1 MNLKNQIKCLN
12 KIYNKAMNKE
22 LLKIQFMLD
31 GVTSVIND
39 PSKSLK
45 DTICVYKDSSNIWRY
60 AGGGALSALAVSAG
74 ITAGSSVV
82 VGSSALSGLGM
93 AALTAAGAAGSGA
106 VAAGAGL
113 SATGIGVIVG
123 GILIVGGGIALYK
136 AKQKAKQKAKKE
148 KEEKVRMYREII
160 KKQQA
165 AINKEK
171 DFNRKLEEALRREQG
186 KSDNK
191 NKDIENLKY
200 QIKNLQE
207 VIELLTEQLNAFGKD
222 DQ

>member
-1 MNLKNQIKCLN
+1 
-12 KIYNKAMNKE
+12 MNKE
-22 LLKIQFMLD
+22 LVKIQFLLD

-45 DTICVYKDSSNIWRY
+45 NTICVYKDSSNIWKY

-93 AALTAAGAAGSGA
+93 AALTAAGAAGSGV

-222 DQ
+222 D

>member
-1 MNLKNQIKCLN
+1 
-12 KIYNKAMNKE
+12 MNKE

-45 DTICVYKDSSNIWRY
+45 NTICVYKDSSNIWKY

-113 SATGIGVIVG
+113 SATGVGVIVG

-207 VIELLTEQLNAFGKD
+207 VIELLTEQLNAFGNAA
-222 DQ
+222 

>member
-1 MNLKNQIKCLN
+1 
-12 KIYNKAMNKE
+12 MNKE

-148 KEEKVRMYREII
+148 KEEKDRMYREII

-222 DQ
+222 D

>member
-1 MNLKNQIKCLN
+1 
-12 KIYNKAMNKE
+12 MNKE
-22 LLKIQFMLD
+22 LVKIQFMLD
-31 GVTSVIND
+31 GVTAVIND

-45 DTICVYKDSSNIWRY
+45 DTICVYKDSSNIWKY

-113 SATGIGVIVG
+113 SATGVGFIVG

-136 AKQKAKQKAKKE
+136 AKQKAKKE
-148 KEEKVRMYREII
+148 QEEKDRMYKEII

-165 AINKEK
+165 AINKQKEI
-171 DFNRKLEEALRREQG
+171 NRELDEALRRAQA
-186 KSDNK
+186 K
-191 NKDIENLKY
+191 NVNNNEDIENLKNK
-200 QIKNLQE
+200 IKNLQDA
-207 VIELLTEQLNAFGKD
+207 IEYLTVQLNEF
-222 DQ
+222 

>member
-1 MNLKNQIKCLN
+1 
-12 KIYNKAMNKE
+12 MNKE

-45 DTICVYKDSSNIWRY
+45 DTICVYKDSSNIWKY

-82 VGSSALSGLGM
+82 VGTSALSGLGM

-222 DQ
+222 D

>member
-1 MNLKNQIKCLN
+1 
-12 KIYNKAMNKE
+12 MNKE

-93 AALTAAGAAGSGA
+93 AALTAEGAAGSGV

-222 DQ
+222 D

>member
-1 MNLKNQIKCLN
+1 
-12 KIYNKAMNKE
+12 MNKE
-22 LLKIQFMLD
+22 LVKIQFMLD

-45 DTICVYKDSSNIWRY
+45 NTICVYKDSSNIWKY
-60 AGGGALSALAVSAG
+60 TGGGALSALAVSAG

-113 SATGIGVIVG
+113 SATGVGFIVG

-222 DQ
+222 D

>member
-1 MNLKNQIKCLN
+1 
-12 KIYNKAMNKE
+12 MNKE
-22 LLKIQFMLD
+22 LVKIQFMLD

-93 AALTAAGAAGSGA
+93 AALTAAGAAGSGV

-222 DQ
+222 D

>member
-1 MNLKNQIKCLN
+1 
-12 KIYNKAMNKE
+12 MNKE

-93 AALTAAGAAGSGA
+93 AALTAAGAAGSGV

-222 DQ
+222 D

>member
-1 MNLKNQIKCLN
+1 
-12 KIYNKAMNKE
+12 MNKE
-22 LLKIQFMLD
+22 LVKIQFMLD

-45 DTICVYKDSSNIWRY
+45 NTICVYKDSSNIWKY

-82 VGSSALSGLGM
+82 VGTSALSGLGM
-93 AALTAAGAAGSGA
+93 AALTAAGAAGSGV

-222 DQ
+222 D

>member
-1 MNLKNQIKCLN
+1 
-12 KIYNKAMNKE
+12 MNKE

-93 AALTAAGAAGSGA
+93 AALTAAGAAGSGV

-207 VIELLTEQLNAFGKD
+207 VIELLTEQLNAFGNAA
-222 DQ
+222 

>member
-1 MNLKNQIKCLN
+1 
-12 KIYNKAMNKE
+12 MNKE

-45 DTICVYKDSSNIWRY
+45 DTICVYKDSSNIWKY

-148 KEEKVRMYREII
+148 KEEKDRMYREII

-222 DQ
+222 D

>member
-1 MNLKNQIKCLN
+1 
-12 KIYNKAMNKE
+12 MNKE

-93 AALTAAGAAGSGA
+93 AALTAAGAAGSGV

-207 VIELLTEQLNAFGKD
+207 VIELLTEQLNAFGKRV
-222 DQ
+222 

>member
-1 MNLKNQIKCLN
+1 
-12 KIYNKAMNKE
+12 MNKE

-93 AALTAAGAAGSGA
+93 AALTAAGAAGSGV

-113 SATGIGVIVG
+113 SATGIGV
-123 GILIVGGGIALYK
+123 IVGGGIALYK

-222 DQ
+222 D

>member
-1 MNLKNQIKCLN
+1 
-12 KIYNKAMNKE
+12 MNKE
-22 LLKIQFMLD
+22 LVKIQFLLD

-45 DTICVYKDSSNIWRY
+45 NTICVYKDSSNIWKY
-60 AGGGALSALAVSAG
+60 TGGGALSALAVSAG

-113 SATGIGVIVG
+113 SATGVGFIVG

-136 AKQKAKQKAKKE
+136 AKQKAKKE
-148 KEEKVRMYREII
+148 QEEKDRMYKEII

-165 AINKEK
+165 AINKQKEI
-171 DFNRKLEEALRREQG
+171 NRELEEALRRAQA
-186 KSDNK
+186 KNDN
-191 NKDIENLKY
+191 NNEDIENLKNK
-200 QIKNLQE
+200 IKNLQE
-207 VIELLTEQLNAFGKD
+207 VIEYLTVQLNEF
-222 DQ
+222 

>member
-1 MNLKNQIKCLN
+1 
-12 KIYNKAMNKE
+12 MNKE

-60 AGGGALSALAVSAG
+60 AGGGTLSALAVSAG

-93 AALTAAGAAGSGA
+93 AALTAAGAAGSGV

-191 NKDIENLKY
+191 NKDIENLRY

-222 DQ
+222 D

>member
-1 MNLKNQIKCLN
+1 
-12 KIYNKAMNKE
+12 MNKE
-22 LLKIQFMLD
+22 LVKIQFMLD

-45 DTICVYKDSSNIWRY
+45 NTICVYKDSSNIWRY

-93 AALTAAGAAGSGA
+93 AALTAAGAAGSGV

-222 DQ
+222 D

>member
-1 MNLKNQIKCLN
+1 
-12 KIYNKAMNKE
+12 MNKE

-207 VIELLTEQLNAFGKD
+207 VIELLTEQLNAFGNAA
-222 DQ
+222 

>member
-1 MNLKNQIKCLN
+1 
-12 KIYNKAMNKE
+12 MNKE

-113 SATGIGVIVG
+113 SATGVGFIVG

-207 VIELLTEQLNAFGKD
+207 VIELLTDQLNAFGNAA
-222 DQ
+222 

>member
-1 MNLKNQIKCLN
+1 
-12 KIYNKAMNKE
+12 MNKE

-93 AALTAAGAAGSGA
+93 AALTAAGAAGSGV

-113 SATGIGVIVG
+113 SATGVGVIVG

-222 DQ
+222 D

>member
-1 MNLKNQIKCLN
+1 
-12 KIYNKAMNKE
+12 MNKE
-22 LLKIQFMLD
+22 LVKIQFMLD

-45 DTICVYKDSSNIWRY
+45 NTICVYKDSSNIWKY

-82 VGSSALSGLGM
+82 VGTSALSGLGM

-113 SATGIGVIVG
+113 SATGVGFIVG

-200 QIKNLQE
+200 PIKNLQE

-222 DQ
+222 D

>member
-1 MNLKNQIKCLN
+1 
-12 KIYNKAMNKE
+12 MNKE

-186 KSDNK
+186 KSDSK

-222 DQ
+222 D

>member
-1 MNLKNQIKCLN
+1 
-12 KIYNKAMNKE
+12 MNKE

-74 ITAGSSVV
+74 IPAGSSVV
-82 VGSSALSGLGM
+82 VGTSALSGLGM

-222 DQ
+222 D

>member
-1 MNLKNQIKCLN
+1 
-12 KIYNKAMNKE
+12 MNKE
-22 LLKIQFMLD
+22 LVKIQFMLD

-45 DTICVYKDSSNIWRY
+45 DTICVYKDSSNIWKY

-113 SATGIGVIVG
+113 SATGVGFIVG

-222 DQ
+222 D

>member
-1 MNLKNQIKCLN
+1 
-12 KIYNKAMNKE
+12 MNKE
-22 LLKIQFMLD
+22 LVKIQFLLD

-93 AALTAAGAAGSGA
+93 AALTAAGAAGSGV

-222 DQ
+222 D

>member
-1 MNLKNQIKCLN
+1 
-12 KIYNKAMNKE
+12 MNKE

-45 DTICVYKDSSNIWRY
+45 DTICVYKGSSNIWRY

-222 DQ
+222 D

>member
-1 MNLKNQIKCLN
+1 
-12 KIYNKAMNKE
+12 MNKE

-93 AALTAAGAAGSGA
+93 AALTAAGAAGSGV

-171 DFNRKLEEALRREQG
+171 DFNRKLEEALRQ
-186 KSDNK
+186 
-191 NKDIENLKY
+191 
-200 QIKNLQE
+200 
-207 VIELLTEQLNAFGKD
+207 VLNRSAKI
-222 DQ
+222 

>member
-1 MNLKNQIKCLN
+1 
-12 KIYNKAMNKE
+12 MNKE

-123 GILIVGGGIALYK
+123 GILSVGGGIALYK

-222 DQ
+222 D

>member
-1 MNLKNQIKCLN
+1 
-12 KIYNKAMNKE
+12 MNKE
-22 LLKIQFMLD
+22 LVKIQFMLD

-45 DTICVYKDSSNIWRY
+45 DTICVYKDSSNIWKY

-222 DQ
+222 D

>member
-1 MNLKNQIKCLN
+1 
-12 KIYNKAMNKE
+12 MNKE

-222 DQ
+222 D

>member
-1 MNLKNQIKCLN
+1 
-12 KIYNKAMNKE
+12 MNKE

-200 QIKNLQE
+200 QIKRECKLNCVKLQ
-207 VIELLTEQLNAFGKD
+207 
-222 DQ
+222 

>member
-1 MNLKNQIKCLN
+1 
-12 KIYNKAMNKE
+12 MNKE

-93 AALTAAGAAGSGA
+93 AALTAAGAAGSGV

-207 VIELLTEQLNAFGKD
+207 VIELLTEQLNAFWKG
-222 DQ
+222 

>member
-1 MNLKNQIKCLN
+1 
-12 KIYNKAMNKE
+12 MNKE
-22 LLKIQFMLD
+22 LVKIQFLLD

-45 DTICVYKDSSNIWRY
+45 DTICVYKDSSNIWKY

-222 DQ
+222 D

>member
-1 MNLKNQIKCLN
+1 
-12 KIYNKAMNKE
+12 MNKE
-22 LLKIQFMLD
+22 LVKIQFMLD

-45 DTICVYKDSSNIWRY
+45 NTICVYKDSSNIWKY

-82 VGSSALSGLGM
+82 VGTSALSGLGM

-113 SATGIGVIVG
+113 SATGVGAIVG
-123 GILIVGGGIALYK
+123 GILVVGGGIALYK
-136 AKQKAKQKAKKE
+136 AKQKAKKE
-148 KEEKVRMYREII
+148 QEEKDCMYREII

-165 AINKEK
+165 AINKQK
-171 DFNRKLEEALRREQG
+171 DINRKLEEALRSAQA
-186 KSDNK
+186 KNDNN
-191 NKDIENLKY
+191 NKDIENLKN

-207 VIELLTEQLNAFGKD
+207 VIELLTEQLNAFGNAA
-222 DQ
+222 

>member
-1 MNLKNQIKCLN
+1 
-12 KIYNKAMNKE
+12 MNKE
-22 LLKIQFMLD
+22 LVKIQFMLD

-113 SATGIGVIVG
+113 SATGVGFIVG

-222 DQ
+222 D